1 MKKLKVILFAAIL
14 VCILGTAVFLILAPD
29 RIPVHYNFAGEV
41 DRIGSKYENLVFPLF
56 SVGFGVFFLLFARN
70 YEKKNDA
77 SSAKALLL
85 TGVCTLLFFTLLS
98 FYFMWKDL
106 TYDPQTA
113 PHVSPGDVNRF
124 VSIGV
129 GAMLILIGNFLPKV
143 RRNSLIGLRTR
154 WSMENDAVWQ
164 KSQRFGGFA
173 SVAAGLCMIVLSV
186 FIPGLWNLLMMVV
199 VIVIWTI
206 VCSAASRR
214 YYLADKQERE
224 QTK

>member
-1 MKKLKVILFAAIL
+1 
-14 VCILGTAVFLILAPD
+14 
-29 RIPVHYNFAGEV
+29 
-41 DRIGSKYENLVFPLF
+41 
-56 SVGFGVFFLLFARN
+56 
-70 YEKKNDA
+70 
-77 SSAKALLL
+77 
-85 TGVCTLLFFTLLS
+85 
-98 FYFMWKDL
+98 
-106 TYDPQTA
+106 
-113 PHVSPGDVNRF
+113 
-124 VSIGV
+124 
-129 GAMLILIGNFLPKV
+129 
-143 RRNSLIGLRTR
+143 
-154 WSMENDAVWQ
+154 MENDAVWQ